1 MGFAQFLT
9 IIRMRA
15 ALILAVMLLAGA
27 AAAVVTQML
36 PKRYLATASVVVDPN
51 VTQTTGTSA
60 GGSRPDEFMSTHLD
74 IVANP
79 SVAARVSDSL
89 GLENRQGIGELL
101 SGSSLMNAVRQL
113 TSLLIDDDEQGAAA
127 MSPRDWI
134 ADRLLRNLTVK
145 ANRDS
150 RMIRITYVAP
160 DPEFA
165 AAVANAFARSYL
177 DTIHQLQVGPAKEY
191 AQSFEEPLK
200 KLQRDLEQAEAKF
213 AKFQQQKGIVATDE
227 RMDLESARLNDLSS
241 QVVAAQSLSYE
252 SEARQRQLRD
262 YLARG
267 GGDGPAEVMTS
278 PVVQQLKQSVSDRE
292 AKLAEL
298 SRRVGPNHPQYR
310 AAVTELEGLKAQL
323 SEQTRSAAQG
333 LLTSGGVASQREGA
347 LRAAM
352 EQQRRKVLG
361 LKTDRNTLAMLAR
374 EVDGAR
380 QAYEAA
386 VQRVTQSRVTST
398 AGQTSATVVHS
409 ATPPLNPSSPRP
421 TLNIAIGLA
430 AGLVL
435 GIGLALYRESVDGYV
450 RSERDVIEILG
461 APVLAVLLP
470 KGGKRNVRYLQGP
483 NIHSLPNRSG

>member
-1 MGFAQFLT
+1 MSFTQFLT
-9 IIRMRA
+9 ILRVRA
-15 ALILAVMLLAGA
+15 ALILVVVLLAGA
-27 AAAVVTQML
+27 AAALVTQAL
-36 PKRYLATASVVVDPN
+36 PERYLATASVVIDPN
-51 VTQTTGTSA
+51 VTQAA
-60 GGSRPDEFMSTHLD
+60 GGASSGRPDEFMSTHLD
-74 IVANP
+74 LVANP
-79 SVAARVSDSL
+79 AVAAGVSDAL
-89 GLENRQGIGELL
+89 GLENRPGIGVLL
-101 SGSSLMNAVRQL
+101 SGSSLMRALLQL
-113 TSLLIDDDEQGAAA
+113 TAMLPDSEGQDSAA

-134 ADRLLRNLTVK
+134 ADRLLRNLTVR

-150 RMIRITYVAP
+150 RIIRITYAAP
-160 DPEFA
+160 DPNFA
-165 AAVANAFARSYL
+165 AEVANAFARSYL
-177 DTIHQLQVGPAKEY
+177 DTVRQLQVGPAQEY
-191 AQSFEEPLK
+191 AQSFEEPIKNLK
-200 KLQRDLEQAEAKF
+200 RDLEQAEAKF
-213 AKFQQQKGIVATDE
+213 ARFQQQKGIVATDE

-267 GGDGPAEVMTS
+267 GGDGPAEIMSS

-298 SRRVGPNHPQYR
+298 SKRIGPNHPQHR

-323 SEQTRSAAQG
+323 SEQTRAAAQG

-352 EQQRRKVLG
+352 EQQRRRVLA
-361 LKTDRNTLAMLAR
+361 LKSDRNTLAMLAR

-386 VQRVTQSRVTST
+386 VQRVTQSRVTSH
-398 AGQTSATVVHS
+398 AGQTSATVVNS
-409 ATPPLNPSSPRP
+409 ATPPMNPASPKPALN
-421 TLNIAIGLA
+421 LAIGLA

-470 KGGKRNVRYLQGP
+470 RGGRRDIRALQGP
-483 NIHSLPNRSG
+483 NVLSLPHRPG

>member
-1 MGFAQFLT
+1 MGFSQFLT
-9 IIRMRA
+9 IIRVRA
-15 ALILAVMLLAGA
+15 ALVLAVMLLAGA
-27 AAAVVTQML
+27 TAAAVTQMM

-51 VTQTTGTSA
+51 VVQATGSA
-60 GGSRPDEFMSTHLD
+60 AGSRPDEFMSTHLD

-79 SVAARVSDSL
+79 AVAARVLDAL
-89 GLENRQGIGELL
+89 GLESRQGIGELL
-101 SGSSLMNAVRQL
+101 SGSSLMNTVRQL
-113 TSLLIDDDEQGAAA
+113 TSLLFEDDGQGAAA

-150 RMIRITYVAP
+150 RMIRITYAAP
-160 DPEFA
+160 DPEFS
-165 AAVANAFARSYL
+165 AAVANAFAQSYL
-177 DTIHQLQVGPAKEY
+177 DTVRQLQVGPAKEY

-200 KLQRDLEQAEAKF
+200 NLQRDLEQAEAKF
-213 AKFQQQKGIVATDE
+213 AKFQQAKGIVTTDE

-241 QVVAAQSLSYE
+241 QLIAAQSLSYE

-310 AAVTELEGLKAQL
+310 AAVTELEGLKTQL

-374 EVDGAR
+374 EVDSAR

-409 ATPPLNPSSPRP
+409 ATAPLNPASPRP
-421 TLNIAIGLA
+421 TLNIAVGLA

-450 RSERDVIEILG
+450 RSERDMIEILG

>member
-1 MGFAQFLT
+1 MGFSQFLT
-9 IIRMRA
+9 IIRVRA
-15 ALILAVMLLAGA
+15 ALVLAVMLLAGA
-27 AAAVVTQML
+27 TAAAVTQMM

-51 VTQTTGTSA
+51 VVQATGSA
-60 GGSRPDEFMSTHLD
+60 AGSRPDEFMSTHLD

-79 SVAARVSDSL
+79 AVAARVLDAL
-89 GLENRQGIGELL
+89 GLESRQGIGELL
-101 SGSSLMNAVRQL
+101 SGSSLMNTVRQL
-113 TSLLIDDDEQGAAA
+113 TSLLFEDDGQGAAA

-150 RMIRITYVAP
+150 RMIRITYAAP
-160 DPEFA
+160 DPEFS
-165 AAVANAFARSYL
+165 AAVANAFAQSYL
-177 DTIHQLQVGPAKEY
+177 DTVRQLQVGPAKEY

-200 KLQRDLEQAEAKF
+200 NLQRDLEQAEAKF
-213 AKFQQQKGIVATDE
+213 AKFQQAKGIVTTDE

-241 QVVAAQSLSYE
+241 QLIAAQSLSYE

-310 AAVTELEGLKAQL
+310 AAVTELEGLKTQL

-374 EVDGAR
+374 EVDSAR

-409 ATPPLNPSSPRP
+409 ATAPLNPASPRP
-421 TLNIAIGLA
+421 TLNIAVGLA

-450 RSERDVIEILG
+450 RSERDMIEILG

-470 KGGKRNVRYLQGP
+470 KGGKRNVRYLQGT